1 MSTNSV
7 VAARRPFV
15 GVWNLESFTEKT
27 GLSEEINPLGNAPL
41 GFLIYTAEGI
51 VSAQLMRRDR
61 KALGNDPWDAGGVD
75 LTKGYIA
82 YCGSFVIHEDRR
94 EVIHIPRVSLLPNLI
109 NQDQHRSFE
118 FTQGT
123 LTLVTRQEHEP
134 GVVVESRLVWRRME
148 PAEQW
153 SAVL

>member
-27 GLSEEINPLGNAPL
+27 GSSEEINPLGKAPL

-61 KALGNDPWDAGGVD
+61 KALETDPWDAKGFD
-75 LTKGYIA
+75 LTMGYIA
-82 YCGSFVIHEDRR
+82 YCGSYVIHEERG
-94 EVIHIPRVSLLPNLI
+94 EVIHIPEVSLLPNLI
-109 NQDQHRSFE
+109 NQDQHRSFL
-118 FTQGT
+118 FTQDT
-123 LTLVTRQEHEP
+123 LTLVTRQEHRP
-134 GVVVESRLVWRRME
+134 GVIVESRLVWRR
-148 PAEQW
+148 
-153 SAVL
+153 